1 MDTANQNPRL
11 EKIQTGSS
19 SSSSSSKESDWF
31 ERTPHRAGKDE
42 WVATSVEVQ
51 RVSGLLGW
59 GWKEETDSTCKV
71 RGDGTEWE
79 DQEKKATWTTTYVY
93 THTQSLC
100 ECKHEGGIYRH
111 C

>member
-1 MDTANQNPRL
+1 MDAANQNPRL
-11 EKIQTGSS
+11 EKIQTGR
-19 SSSSSSKESDWF
+19 SSSSKESDWF

-79 DQEKKATWTTTYVY
+79 DQEKKKPHGQPRMYTH

-100 ECKHEGGIYRH
+100 EFKHEGGIYRH